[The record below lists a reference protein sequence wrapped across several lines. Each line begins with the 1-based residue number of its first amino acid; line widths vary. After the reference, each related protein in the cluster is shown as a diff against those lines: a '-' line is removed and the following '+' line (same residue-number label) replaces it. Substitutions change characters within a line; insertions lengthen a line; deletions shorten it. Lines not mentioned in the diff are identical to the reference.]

1 MKPRNNGVEH
11 KSLEERAAE
20 FGGQLN
26 LDGEF
31 DRPPTVGRERWD
43 EYDNFLF
50 SLNLRINTIA
60 KHPFSRIEHKN
71 KAVALNH
78 KFCAVII
85 LKKIR

>member
-43 EYDNFLF
+43 EYVNEAP
-50 SLNLRINTIA
+50 TQM
-60 KHPFSRIEHKN
+60 N
-71 KAVALNH
+71 K
-78 KFCAVII
+78 
-85 LKKIR
+85 

>member
-31 DRPPTVGRERWD
+31 DLPLAVGLECWD
-43 EYDNFLF
+43 KYDDETLIF
-50 SLNLRINTIA
+50 
-60 KHPFSRIEHKN
+60 
-71 KAVALNH
+71 
-78 KFCAVII
+78 
-85 LKKIR
+85 

>member
-31 DRPPTVGRERWD
+31 DWPPTVGRERWD
-43 EYDNFLF
+43 EYDNEAPTHK
-50 SLNLRINTIA
+50 I
-60 KHPFSRIEHKN
+60 KN
-71 KAVALNH
+71 KHVHTGASAS
-78 KFCAVII
+78 ADT
-85 LKKIR
+85 

>member
-43 EYDNFLF
+43 EYDNEAPTQMNKQSYL
-50 SLNLRINTIA
+50 
-60 KHPFSRIEHKN
+60 KN
-71 KAVALNH
+71 SCLASTLG
-78 KFCAVII
+78 
-85 LKKIR
+85 